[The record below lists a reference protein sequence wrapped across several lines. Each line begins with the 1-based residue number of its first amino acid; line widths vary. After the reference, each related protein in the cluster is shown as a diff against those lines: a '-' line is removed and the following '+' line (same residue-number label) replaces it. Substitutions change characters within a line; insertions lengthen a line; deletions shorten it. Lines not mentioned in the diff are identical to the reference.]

1 MPFGVGEVPVA
12 FVAFKPGADADTEAL
27 RTRCREQ
34 LAGYKI
40 PKEFRVVELA
50 AFPRSSTGKIQR
62 HEIERLWLAPPS

>member
-1 MPFGVGEVPVA
+1 VVRQRDERWGEVPVA
-12 FVAFKPGADADTEAL
+12 FVAFKPGTAAGTAALEA
-27 RTRCREQ
+27 RCREQ

-62 HEIERLWLAPPS
+62 HEIERLWL

>member
-1 MPFGVGEVPVA
+1 M
-12 FVAFKPGADADTEAL
+12 AFKPGADVDTEAL
-27 RTRCREQ
+27 RARCREQ

-62 HEIERLWLAPPS
+62 HEIEHLWPSTPT